1 MFYGKRIKSLE
12 TRVEQLTQRVI
23 DLTNM
28 TDRLV
33 KEVSE
38 QSREI
43 DSIYLLLEQHA
54 QAKAQAKPKPNRRPK
69 KNGKENTEV
78 TK

>member
-1 MFYGKRIKSLE
+1 MFYGNRIKLLE
-12 TRVEQLTQRVI
+12 EKVEQLKERVI
-23 DLTNM
+23 NLTNM

-43 DSIYLLLEQHA
+43 DSLYLLLEQHA
-54 QAKAQAKPKPNRRPK
+54 QAKAQAKPKTNRRPK
-69 KNGKENTEV
+69 KNGKEAEP

>member
-54 QAKAQAKPKPNRRPK
+54 QVKAQAKPKANRRPK
-69 KNGKENTEV
+69 KNGKENAEAA
-78 TK
+78 K